1 MYAHAACREK
11 LLMGSRE
18 EEKKRRSWA
27 GEEMRTGGET
37 V

>member
-1 MYAHAACREK
+1 MYAHGARREK
-11 LLMGSRE
+11 LLTGRRE